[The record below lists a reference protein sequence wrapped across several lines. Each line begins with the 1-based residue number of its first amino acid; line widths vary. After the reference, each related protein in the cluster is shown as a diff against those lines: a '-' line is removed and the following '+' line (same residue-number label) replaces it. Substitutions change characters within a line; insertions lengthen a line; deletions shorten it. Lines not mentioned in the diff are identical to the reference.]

1 MRNLLLLAL
10 LLYLIPLSTAFG
22 ACAPCYAVALS
33 PVPVLN
39 TPDVRSIFGGQD
51 GKSLALD
58 RCGQIRALEFIA
70 LPGTPFRV
78 ESVIDNAGF
87 PVYRVTTD
95 DYPYPSTTGY
105 FIDSRLVRTSAIPPE
120 PRLPRL
126 PNREKVIATMVSA
139 SGSSYVWGG
148 NVRSGLPDLLALYPP
163 ATPFKPDSRTAQR
176 WTLKGLD
183 CSGLLYEATDGFT
196 PRNTSTL
203 IRYGE
208 PVPIA
213 GLEAEGIA
221 ERVMPLDLIV
231 WSGHVIIVIDRE
243 RVIESRLDCDALG
256 GGVVIS
262 GLRERLSELLKT
274 RVPLDSWQDGTVD
287 GKKGFVVR
295 RWYHTAAEGK

>member
-1 MRNLLLLAL
+1 MRNLLLAL
-10 LLYLIPLSTAFG
+10 LLCLIPLSTAFG
-22 ACAPCYAVALS
+22 AGTPGYAVAIS

-39 TPDVRSIFGGQD
+39 TSDFSSVFGGND
-51 GKSLALD
+51 GNSLALD

-70 LPGTPFRV
+70 LPDTTFHI
-78 ESVIDNAGF
+78 ESVIDNSGSSI
-87 PVYRVTTD
+87 YQVTTD
-95 DYPYPSTTGY
+95 DYPYPSTSGF
-105 FIDSRLVRTSAIPPE
+105 FIDSRLVRTTATPPK
-120 PRLPRL
+120 PRRPRP

-148 NVRSGLPDLLALYPP
+148 NVRSGLPDLLSLYPP
-163 ATPFKPDSRTAQR
+163 ATPLKPDSRTAQR

-213 GLEAEGIA
+213 GLDADGIA
-221 ERVMPLDLIV
+221 ERVTPLDLIV
-231 WSGHVIIVIDRE
+231 WNGHVIIVIDRE
-243 RVIESRLDCDALG
+243 RVIESRLDCDAQG

-274 RVPLDSWQDGTVD
+274 RVPLDSWQGGTVN

>member
-1 MRNLLLLAL
+1 
-10 LLYLIPLSTAFG
+10 
-22 ACAPCYAVALS
+22 VAIS

-39 TPDVRSIFGGQD
+39 TPDFRSVFGGMD
-51 GKSLALD
+51 GNSLALD

-70 LPGTPFRV
+70 LPGTPFRI
-78 ESVIDNAGF
+78 ESVIDNSGV
-87 PVYRVTTD
+87 PIYRVTTD
-95 DYPYPSTTGY
+95 DYPYPSTSGY
-105 FIDSRLVRTSAIPPE
+105 FIDSRLVRTAKTPPE
-120 PRLPRL
+120 PRRPRL
-126 PNREKVIATMVSA
+126 PGREEVIATMVSA
-139 SGSSYVWGG
+139 AGSSYVWGG
-148 NVRSGLPDLLALYPP
+148 NVRSGLPDLPSLYPP
-163 ATPFKPDSRTAQR
+163 ATPFKPDSRSAQR

-213 GLEAEGIA
+213 GLDANGIA

-231 WSGHVIIVIDRE
+231 WNGHVIIVIDRE
-243 RVIESRLDCDALG
+243 RVIESRLDCDAQG

-262 GLRERLSELLKT
+262 GLRERLSELLET
-274 RVPLDSWQDGTVD
+274 RASLDAWPDGTVD

-295 RWYHTAAEGK
+295 RWYPAAAEVNKSVDRSD